1 MRANEDF
8 THETWRVFRIMA
20 EFVEGFDEL
29 SKLGPAVTIFGSSR
43 MTSDSPYYRLA
54 EQTAAAIVKAGMAV
68 ITGGGGGIMEA
79 ANKGAIEAGGR
90 SVGLNIELPH
100 EQKPNKYQNLS
111 LSFRYF
117 FARKTM
123 FTKYA
128 RAFVILP
135 GGFGTLDEF
144 FESLTLIQTG
154 KMERFP
160 VILMGSDFWAGLI
173 DWVKNT
179 LLKNGVVS
187 PEDIDLCTLTDDPAE
202 VVNILSKAENKNWIE
217 PAGVVV
223 KKE

>member
-1 MRANEDF
+1 MYSNGDF
-8 THETWRVFRIMA
+8 SHETWRVFRIMA

-29 SKLGPAVTIFGSSR
+29 SKLGPAVTIFGSAR
-43 MTSDSPYYRLA
+43 TAPDSPYYRLA
-54 EQTAAAIVKAGMAV
+54 EQTATAIVKAGMAV
-68 ITGGGGGIMEA
+68 ITGGGGGVMEA

>member
-1 MRANEDF
+1 MVANEDF
-8 THETWRVFRIMA
+8 TRETWRVFRIMA

-29 SKLGPAVTIFGSSR
+29 SKLGPAVTIFGSAR
-43 MTSDSPYYRLA
+43 TKPDSPYYHLA
-54 EQTAAAIVKAGMAV
+54 ERTAEVIVKSGMAV

-100 EQKPNKYQNLS
+100 EQKPNGYQNLS

-135 GGFGTLDEF
+135 GGFGTMDEF
-144 FESLTLIQTG
+144 FESLTLMQTQKIYPKIG
-154 KMERFP
+154 RASCRER
-160 VILMGSDFWAGLI
+160 V
-173 DWVKNT
+173 
-179 LLKNGVVS
+179 
-187 PEDIDLCTLTDDPAE
+187 
-202 VVNILSKAENKNWIE
+202 
-217 PAGVVV
+217 
-223 KKE
+223 